1 MPQCVSQEPED
12 RYIGANWTAKC
23 WLTDQQAQE
32 EYVSAIA

>member
-1 MPQCVSQEPED
+1 MPQCVTQEPDD
-12 RYIGANWTAKC
+12 RRISPDWTARC